1 MARKRLGEIL
11 LEAGLIDE
19 ATLRVALTEQRR
31 FGGHLG
37 RVLVDMK
44 KVLEE
49 DLVAALSRQLAVPVI
64 DLDHLDIAQAVIELV
79 PGEMAEAYS
88 LIPFAQ
94 PMKFLDV
101 AMGDPTNQTA
111 IDELRVRTQLN
122 IRTYLAGPKAM
133 ERALHRYY
141 GRGLGQTINGRRVRS
156 ELALDDVS
164 ADGDMELVGGYD
176 LDLAARTTTATR
188 GFPRAGAAGSSPA
201 VARIPT
207 PATGAQALSA
217 ATPATG
223 TTPAVGHAAPVL
235 SSPGLTPPVETRAP
249 TPLPVSPSPST
260 TPPPA
265 SPQPGTVPSVTRT
278 DLVPPGPTAP
288 SGARVPTMAEIA
300 ALHERIANLEALVR
314 RDEDVLKKLMAL
326 LIEKGVATRDEI
338 IAKLR

>member
-49 DLVAALSRQLAVPVI
+49 DLVSALSRQLAVPVI
-64 DLDHLDIAQAVIELV
+64 DLDHLEVPQAVIDLV
-79 PGEMAEAYS
+79 PGEMAENYS

-133 ERALHRYY
+133 ERALVRYY
-141 GRGLGQTINGRRVRS
+141 GRGMSQSVGGRRVRN
-156 ELALDDVS
+156 DVDMAGIS
-164 ADGDMELVGGYD
+164 QPDGDMELVGGYD
-176 LDLAARTTTATR
+176 LDL
-188 GFPRAGAAGSSPA
+188 PVRASPQGRMMNRAAGSSPA
-201 VARIPT
+201 VARV
-207 PATGAQALSA
+207 

-223 TTPAVGHAAPVL
+223 VPSPPPTSSAGTAP
-235 SSPGLTPPVETRAP
+235 PPMVSRTETR
-249 TPLPVSPSPST
+249 T
-260 TPPPA
+260 TPPPMVSRTETRTDPPA
-265 SPQPGTVPSVTRT
+265 MSSPSITPPPAAPQPATLPAVTRT
-278 DLVPPGPTAP
+278 DLVPPGPAP
-288 SGARVPTMAEIA
+288 GAARVPTMAEVA

-326 LIEKGVATRDEI
+326 LIEKGVATRDEL

>member
-64 DLDHLDIAQAVIELV
+64 DLDHLDIPQPVIELV

-88 LIPFAQ
+88 IIPFAQ

-133 ERALHRYY
+133 ERALFRYY
-141 GRGLGQTINGRRVRS
+141 GRGMSATVGGRRVRS
-156 ELALDDVS
+156 DVDLEDMS
-164 ADGDMELVGGYD
+164 SPEGDMELVGGYD
-176 LDLAARTTTATR
+176 LDLPMR
-188 GFPRAGAAGSSPA
+188 GSPPRGPAPRGAAGSSPA
-201 VARIPT
+201 VARVAPPT
-207 PATGAQALSA
+207 PSRGVPEAPTSVPAATQPPPTTSSISQVSLSA
-217 ATPATG
+217 IRPPSVPAAERVAPPPPN
-223 TTPAVGHAAPVL
+223 PA
-235 SSPGLTPPVETRAP
+235 ETR
-249 TPLPVSPSPST
+249 
-260 TPPPA
+260 
-265 SPQPGTVPSVTRT
+265 PQTAQGVTRT
-278 DLVPPGPTAP
+278 DLIPPAGQSQPM
-288 SGARVPTMAEIA
+288 ARVPTMAEIA
-300 ALHERIANLEALVR
+300 ALHERIANLEALLR

-326 LIEKGVATRDEI
+326 LIEKGVATRDEL
-338 IAKLR
+338 IAKLK